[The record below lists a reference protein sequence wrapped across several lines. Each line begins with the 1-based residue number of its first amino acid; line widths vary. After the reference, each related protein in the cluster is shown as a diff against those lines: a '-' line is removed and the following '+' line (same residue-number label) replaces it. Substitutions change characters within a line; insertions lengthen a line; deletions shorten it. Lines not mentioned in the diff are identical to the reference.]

1 MYSETNFNNVTYMKS
16 PRWSVGAWY
25 NSRHWVARSEFAQA
39 NFGGNLT
46 NTLYALAGYHFEKP
60 WSVAARY
67 EFIRDELNVLNE
79 ERITLGGVYKP
90 YKFLRLQLNAS
101 YTLNHASDRNTPG
114 VNLLVSAIF

>member
-1 MYSETNFNNVTYMKS
+1 MKA

-46 NTLYALAGYHFEKP
+46 NTLYALVGYHFEKP

-67 EFIRDELNVLNE
+67 EFIRDEANILDQ
-79 ERITLGGVYKP
+79 ERITIAGIYKP
-90 YKFLRLQLNAS
+90 YKFLRLQLDGS
-101 YTLNHASDRNTPG
+101 YVMNHVLKTKTFG
-114 VNLLVSAIF
+114 VNLLVTAMF